1 MSGADGPGRALFVQD
16 GQLRGLWRFLLF
28 AVLFLALVRLAAWLV
43 PRPDGW
49 GMQGALLWQGALMLG
64 AAVAAGA
71 MVLPT
76 EGRTVG
82 DLGFRWRH
90 RTPKE
95 LAVGFAIGSGAIAVA
110 VLVMGALGRVQY
122 AAHAGDAGAYAR
134 TLAAGFA
141 VLALPAAAEEA
152 VFRGYPL
159 QTLARSVGPVTAT
172 LMMSAAFAAA
182 HAGNPDVGLV
192 ALLNIFLAGVMLS
205 MAYLWSR
212 SLWFTSAVHLGW
224 NWTMALPLS
233 LPVSGLHMFETPLYQ
248 AVVRPGWLSGGAFGP
263 EGGLAGTLGFLV
275 AFWAVRRAI
284 RADRVVPEL
293 SRPRPDSTRRENH
306 E

>member
-1 MSGADGPGRALFVQD
+1 MSADGSWRVLFVQD
-16 GQLRGLWRFLLF
+16 GRLRGLWRFLLF
-28 AVLFLALVRLAAWLV
+28 GVLFLALLRLESWVV
-43 PRPDGW
+43 PAPRAW
-49 GMQGALLWQGALMLG
+49 GMPGALAWQGALMLV
-64 AAVAAGA
+64 AAVVAGA
-71 MVLPT
+71 LVLLT

-82 DLGFRWRH
+82 ELGFRWRSQ
-90 RTPKE
+90 TPRE
-95 LAVGFAIGSGAIAVA
+95 LVVGVAIGGAAIVVA
-110 VLVMGALGRVQY
+110 VLLLAVTGQVRY
-122 AAHAGDAGAYAR
+122 APEAGGVGAYAR
-134 TLAAGFA
+134 TLAVGLA

-172 LMMSAAFAAA
+172 VMMSAAFAAA
-182 HAGNPDVGLV
+182 HAGNPQVGPV
-192 ALLNIFLAGVMLS
+192 ALVNIFLAGVMLS

-233 LPVSGLHMFETPLYQ
+233 LPVSGLHMFDMPLYQ
-248 AVVRPGWLSGGAFGP
+248 AIVRPGWLSGGAFGP

-275 AFWAVRRAI
+275 AFWAVRRAT
-284 RADRVVPEL
+284 RVDRVVPETSGL
-293 SRPRPDSTRRENH
+293 RPDSTWRENH

>member
-1 MSGADGPGRALFVQD
+1 MMGGDRRWRALFVRD

-28 AVLFLALVRLAAWLV
+28 GVLFFGLLQLEIWVVPPPAAW
-43 PRPDGW
+43 
-49 GMQGALLWQGALMLG
+49 GMRGALAWQGALMLL

-71 MVLPT
+71 MVLAT
-76 EGRTVG
+76 EGGTAG
-82 DLGFRWRH
+82 DLGFRWRPQ
-90 RTPKE
+90 TPRE
-95 LAVGFAIGSGAIAVA
+95 LGVGFVIGGGAIAVA
-110 VLVMGALGRVQY
+110 VLLLAVAGQVRY
-122 AAHAGDAGAYAR
+122 AAEAGGGGAYAR
-134 TLAAGFA
+134 TLAVGLA

-152 VFRGYPL
+152 IFRGYPL

-172 LMMSAAFAAA
+172 VMMSAAFAAA
-182 HAGNPDVGLV
+182 HVWNPQVGPV

-233 LPVSGLHMFETPLYQ
+233 LPVSGLHMFDTPLYQ

-275 AFWAVRRAI
+275 AFWAVRRAT
-284 RADRVVPEL
+284 RADRVVPETSGL
-293 SRPRPDSTRRENH
+293 RPSH